1 MPYFIQRPAIKIAL
15 LNERQ
20 RQKSGLVTAVTMPV
34 ANNSQID
41 QYLQHYFES
50 TREKTNVY
58 VDMALMPKICFYS
71 GMPLIVVDL
80 MIYLCGGYAKNG
92 APLED

>member
-1 MPYFIQRPAIKIAL
+1 M
-15 LNERQ
+15 
-20 RQKSGLVTAVTMPV
+20 
-34 ANNSQID
+34 
-41 QYLQHYFES
+41 QHYFES

-80 MIYLCGGYAKNG
+80 MIYLCGGYSKNG
-92 APLED
+92 APLEDQLRRAFKGIRERAPAKRREK